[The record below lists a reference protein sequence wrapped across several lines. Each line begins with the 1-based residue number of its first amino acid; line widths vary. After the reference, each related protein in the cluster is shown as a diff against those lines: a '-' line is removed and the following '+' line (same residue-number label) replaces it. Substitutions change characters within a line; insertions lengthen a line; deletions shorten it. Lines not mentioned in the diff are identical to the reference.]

1 MEMDDATA
9 TTAGAGCEGEQRPP
23 LQPHTRIDWRT
34 GRPMLVHGAAFW
46 KEHAARRMEQGLSVA
61 AYCEANGLAKST
73 FRRHACAGGVGGSQ
87 RAGAAP
93 GRVPAESSRFVP
105 LHGTSAPA
113 EALVVELETGDGMKL
128 RLVGSAAE
136 RLMQHVLAKLA

>member
-1 MEMDDATA
+1 MGMDDATA
-9 TTAGAGCEGEQRPP
+9 TPAGAGCEGEDRPA

-46 KEHAARRMEQGLSVA
+46 KEHAARRLEQGLSVA

-73 FRRHACAGGVGGSQ
+73 FRRHACAGGAGGSQ
-87 RAGAAP
+87 RAGAAHA
-93 GRVPAESSRFVP
+93 RVAEPSRFVP

-113 EALVVELETGDGMKL
+113 EALVVELETRDGMKL
-128 RLVGSAAE
+128 RLGGSAAE
-136 RLMQHVLAKLA
+136 RLVQHVLARLA

>member
-46 KEHAARRMEQGLSVA
+46 KEHAARRIEQRPSAQRPLAFRLGTPCADRSPSRVRRSLMETEVQ
-61 AYCEANGLAKST
+61 
-73 FRRHACAGGVGGSQ
+73 CAGK
-87 RAGAAP
+87 
-93 GRVPAESSRFVP
+93 
-105 LHGTSAPA
+105 T
-113 EALVVELETGDGMKL
+113 T
-128 RLVGSAAE
+128 
-136 RLMQHVLAKLA
+136 